1 VDRRRSDVFAT
12 DALKQSWRRTDWFG
26 AIVLSR
32 VLTRQKHQQRGIDV
46 AHATDA
52 KAAVRVRPKEE
63 FNFFQDQRVRSIFYQ
78 LLTAGVF
85 GWLVWYL
92 IGNTAHNLEVRGM
105 NTGFGFWNVSA
116 GFDTD
121 FKLIN
126 YTPGVGTYG
135 RIFWIGALNT
145 LLVSFMAIILSTVL
159 GFFIGVLRLSNNW
172 LVSKVALVYVEVF
185 RNIPL
190 LIQIIF
196 WFIGVFSLLPLVKS
210 TIDLSFGAGRLLLNN
225 RGLYMATP
233 IPGDLF
239 WMTLVAFAV
248 AVVGAIIYRR
258 RARKIQ
264 DATGEQT
271 RTLPQSLAAII
282 LLPLIVFFATG
293 MPLEWDVPA
302 LKGFNFTGG
311 TSVPPAFLAL
321 LVALTIYHAASFAE
335 SVRAGILSVNRGQ
348 TDAAMSIGLKPGKV
362 MGLVIIPQAMP
373 AIVPPMISNWMDTV
387 KNSSLAIAI
396 GYSDI
401 VSLFMQ
407 TALNQAGYAVEMVG
421 LTMAFYMFI
430 SLTIS
435 FFLNIYNKRVQL
447 VER

>member
-1 VDRRRSDVFAT
+1 VT
-12 DALKQSWRRTDWFG
+12 E
-26 AIVLSR
+26 
-32 VLTRQKHQQRGIDV
+32 
-46 AHATDA
+46 DA
-52 KAAVRVRPKEE
+52 KPKAEMRIRPKEK
-63 FNFFQDQRVRSIFYQ
+63 FNFFQDQRVRSAFYQ
-78 LLTAGVF
+78 LLTAGIV
-85 GWLVWYL
+85 GWLAWYL
-92 IGNTAHNLEVRGM
+92 ISNTAHNLEVRGM

-121 FKLIN
+121 FKLIE

-145 LLVSFMAIILSTVL
+145 LLISFMAIIVSTFL
-159 GFFIGVLRLSNNW
+159 GFFIGVLRLSSNW
-172 LVSKVALVYVEVF
+172 LVAKVALAYVEIF
-185 RNIPL
+185 RNVPL
-190 LIQIIF
+190 LIQIVF
-196 WFIGVFSLLPLVKS
+196 WYIGVFSLLPQVKQS
-210 TIDLSFGAGRLLLNN
+210 LDLSFGAERVMLNN
-225 RGLYMATP
+225 RGLYMSTP

-239 WMTLVAFAV
+239 WMTLAA
-248 AVVGAIIYRR
+248 AAIGLVGAFIYRR
-258 RARKIQ
+258 RARKQ
-264 DATGEQT
+264 QEASGKQT
-271 RTLPQSLAAII
+271 NTLLPSLAMII
-282 LLPLIVFFATG
+282 ALPLIVFLATG

-302 LKGFNFTGG
+302 LKGFNFAGG

-321 LVALTIYHAASFAE
+321 LVSLSIYNAAHIAE
-335 SVRAGILSVNRGQ
+335 SVRAGILSVNKGQ
-348 TDAAMSIGLKPGKV
+348 SEAALSIGLKPGRV
-362 MGLVIIPQAMP
+362 MSMVVIPQAMP
-373 AIVPPMISNWMDTV
+373 AIVPPLISSWMNTV

-421 LTMAFYMFI
+421 LTMAFYMVI